1 MAKIF
6 VSMYNFARHSA
17 DYTIMPPFYETFTN
31 GLAEAGNEVLVY
43 FHKDFYK
50 DFSGEMPEYIAEKV
64 KKFNA
69 DLYIFFNN
77 NFWDITS
84 WTDKPILIYDVD
96 SPLFYKNLD
105 KVKADPN
112 RFRYMT
118 IQKNS
123 VELLK
128 EIVGVEGDIA
138 QFAPPFTGILSD
150 SSIEPET
157 NISFIGS
164 NWTWEGCRFVQQ
176 FLDNPDL
183 ANEDR
188 LLAKKVYEEYAR
200 NPFKSSEEIYQ
211 DFGFEPEKKIVFQ
224 NDMNTA
230 SRISGIKRISYLETI
245 SDLGLEIHGLYFSQ
259 PNTAFFPGV
268 AFSFNKDTV
277 FTRQENQDVFNRSKL
292 SFNINHIQAITGFSW
307 RVCDIMASN
316 AAIVTEYKPDLAEAF
331 PGVRIPTFTTKAEA
345 YEICKRLLENE
356 NERKE
361 IVLESNEII
370 EKKYRFN
377 HTLKAMEDFLGLTL
391 HTEGEGTLDYIYE
404 PRIMKNDI
412 DPIQAEMAKDKKKN
426 HIFMGY
432 RAVRKCHHLMGK
444 FLDKHNVP
452 HE

>member
-1 MAKIF
+1 MAKVF
-6 VSMYNFARHSA
+6 VAMYNFARHSA
-17 DYTIMPPFYETFTN
+17 DYTVMPPFYETFIN
-31 GLAEAGNEVLVY
+31 GLKDAGNEVLCY

-50 DFSGEMPEYIAEKV
+50 DFSGEMPDYIANRV
-64 KKFNA
+64 KAFDA

-77 NFWDITS
+77 NFWDITEL
-84 WTDKPILIYDVD
+84 TDKPILIYDVD

-105 KVKADPN
+105 KVKSKPD

-123 VELLK
+123 VDMLK
-128 EIVGVEGDIA
+128 ELVGITGDIA
-138 QFAPPFTGILSD
+138 RYAPPFTGIMADKSVEAD
-150 SSIEPET
+150 T

-164 NWTWEGCRFVQQ
+164 NWTWEGCQFVQK
-176 FLDNPDL
+176 FLDSGSTT
-183 ANEDR
+183 NEDR
-188 LLAKKVYEEYAR
+188 IMARQVFEEYTR
-200 NPFKSSEEIYQ
+200 NPFSSSEEIYQ
-211 DFGFEPEKKIVFQ
+211 QLGLEPEHKIVFR

-277 FTRQENQDVFNRSKL
+277 FTRQENQDIFNRSKI
-292 SFNINHIQAITGFSW
+292 SFNINHIQAVTGFSW

-331 PGVRIPTFTTKAEA
+331 PGVKLPTFTTKAEA
-345 YEICKRLLENE
+345 YETCKRLLENE

-361 IVLESNEII
+361 IVLASNEII

-377 HTLKAMEDFLGLTL
+377 NTLKEMESFLGVKM
-391 HTEGEGTLDYIYE
+391 TEKKEGSLEFIYE
-404 PRIMKNDI
+404 PRIMKNDV
-412 DPIQAEMAKDKKKN
+412 DPVLKTESKTK
-426 HIFMGY
+426 HIFIGY
-432 RAVRKCHHLMGK
+432 RAIRKCHHLMGK
-444 FLDKHNVP
+444 FMDKVGVP